1 MLFFNFY
8 VLLLFV
14 AFVHVL
20 LYGLVDAHVCGYQI
34 RKVECF
40 QIIVFIELSIFVCR
54 ETLLWNLGFIAF
66 IPVFVVQIDLP
77 SCD

>member
-1 MLFFNFY
+1 MFL
-8 VLLLFV
+8 VFV
-14 AFVHVL
+14 TFAHVL
-20 LYGLVDAHVCGYQI
+20 YYGLVDAHVCGYQI

-40 QIIVFIELSIFVCR
+40 QIIILIELSIFVCR
-54 ETLLWNLGFIAF
+54 ETLLWYLHFIAS